1 MLNNGLNSLKSIKP
15 MELKS
20 IKDQLYYSTVM
31 IQTAQGSGTAFLI
44 SRTLSGLSS
53 VYLVTNKHVVEN
65 QTKCMVR
72 FHKSESL
79 NPEKKIGD
87 FVHRFTNED
96 WINGW
101 KFHDDDEVDL
111 AVFNLTKT
119 MQDLYHQKQ
128 YIFYRALTLDM
139 IATKEKAKDIV
150 VMERIFFVGYP
161 NAIRDEVN
169 NLPIAR
175 SGYLATPLYSDF
187 DGKEV
192 FLFDASVFEGSS
204 GSPVCIVNENFETY
218 SDTMGNAKMEGRC
231 ILAGVNASTYTR
243 VSDKQ
248 YLNIGYAWK
257 AYKILEIIE
266 QNKI

>member
-1 MLNNGLNSLKSIKP
+1 

-31 IQTAQGSGTAFLI
+31 IETAQGSGTAFLL
-44 SRTLSGLSS
+44 SREIVGLTR
-53 VYLVTNKHVVEN
+53 VYLVTNKHVVKDKTN
-65 QTKCMVR
+65 CTVR
-72 FHKSESL
+72 FHKSQFFD
-79 NPEKKIGD
+79 PKFKVGD
-87 FVHRFTNED
+87 FVYHFTNDD
-96 WINGW
+96 WIHGW
-101 KFHDDDEVDL
+101 KFHDDNEVDL
-111 AVFNLTKT
+111 AVFNLTET
-119 MQDLYHQKQ
+119 MTALYHQNQ
-128 YIFYRALTLDM
+128 YIFYRCLTTNM
-139 IATKEKAKDIV
+139 IATKEKAEDIS

-187 DGKEV
+187 NGKAA

-218 SDTMGNAKMEGRC
+218 SDTMGNAKIKGRC
-231 ILAGVNASTYTR
+231 ILAGVNSSTFTR
-243 VSDKQ
+243 VNDKQ

-266 QNKI
+266 QNEI